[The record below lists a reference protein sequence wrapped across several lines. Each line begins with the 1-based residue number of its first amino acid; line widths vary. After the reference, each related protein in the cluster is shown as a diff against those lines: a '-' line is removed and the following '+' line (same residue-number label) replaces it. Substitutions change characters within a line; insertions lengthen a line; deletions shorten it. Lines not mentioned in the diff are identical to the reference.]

1 MQGTSICRP
10 QPQGWIRNLASTSG
24 FARSHLQH
32 GGRDVGQVAAQEA
45 RVRLGDLDEQLER
58 LLRGRL
64 VAGLQRA
71 PDHAQLRR
79 DRALEAVPL
88 PRVVQLLRGM

>member
-1 MQGTSICRP
+1 MRV
-10 QPQGWIRNLASTSG
+10 
-24 FARSHLQH
+24 HLQH
-32 GGRDVGQVAAQEA
+32 GVHDVGERAAQEA

-64 VAGLQRA
+64 VAGLERA

-79 DRALEAVPL
+79 DRALEPVPL
-88 PRVVQLLRGM
+88 PGVLQLLREQ